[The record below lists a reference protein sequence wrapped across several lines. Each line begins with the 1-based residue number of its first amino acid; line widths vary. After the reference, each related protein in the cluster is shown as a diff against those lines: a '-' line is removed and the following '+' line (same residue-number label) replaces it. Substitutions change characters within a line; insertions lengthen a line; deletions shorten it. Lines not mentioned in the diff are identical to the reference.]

1 VTQIGKIGITRQ
13 CGVCGRTLLL
23 GEQVEDF
30 TNGVR
35 RVSVCTLCL
44 SEATARG
51 WLRAGAPAPPPVEE
65 DSPEAGEK
73 RGWLRR
79 RRGPAVVEEP
89 EPEPDRSLPVPA
101 ARALERG
108 VDAFNASAYRR
119 TVASIA
125 KSFGVPRASVVVLS
139 GNRPDHT
146 RSAYQAFLDQPW
158 QLATGRRGVLHCA
171 REYSRLGFRRE
182 PRADGG
188 EWQGDVP
195 YSNSSDTH
203 RPRGTDAAP
212 GLLGSKISR
221 NGWSRG

>member
-1 VTQIGKIGITRQ
+1 MTQIGKIGITRQ

-108 VDAFNASAYRR
+108 VHAFNASAYRR

-139 GNRPDHT
+139 GNRPDAIVT
-146 RSAYQAFLDQPW
+146 VAWELSWYQYRVSPDSAQPVR
-158 QLATGRRGVLHCA
+158 LERRGHELEELEDGYKDWNAQVEDEGRLVPEIA
-171 REYSRLGFRRE
+171 RL
-182 PRADGG
+182 
-188 EWQGDVP
+188 
-195 YSNSSDTH
+195 
-203 RPRGTDAAP
+203 
-212 GLLGSKISR
+212 
-221 NGWSRG
+221 

>member
-1 VTQIGKIGITRQ
+1 MTQIAKIGITRQ

-23 GEQVEDF
+23 GEQVEEF

-79 RRGPAVVEEP
+79 RRGPPVAEEP

-108 VDAFNASAYRR
+108 DR
-119 TVASIA
+119 
-125 KSFGVPRASVVVLS
+125 KSVV
-139 GNRPDHT
+139 
-146 RSAYQAFLDQPW
+146 
-158 QLATGRRGVLHCA
+158 
-171 REYSRLGFRRE
+171 
-182 PRADGG
+182 
-188 EWQGDVP
+188 
-195 YSNSSDTH
+195 
-203 RPRGTDAAP
+203 
-212 GLLGSKISR
+212 
-221 NGWSRG
+221 

>member
-51 WLRAGAPAPPPVEE
+51 WLRAGAPAPPPVEQ

-101 ARALERG
+101 ARALERR
-108 VDAFNASAYRR
+108 VDAFDASAYRR
-119 TVASIA
+119 TVASLA
-125 KSFGVPRASVVVLS
+125 EAFGVPRRAVS
-139 GNRPDHT
+139 
-146 RSAYQAFLDQPW
+146 Y
-158 QLATGRRGVLHCA
+158 RRMA
-171 REYSRLGFRRE
+171 RVACSISRLPYARSRSTSGSTASSNEVCRSRVAFAGSGVA
-182 PRADGG
+182 RASTFVIQTGI
-188 EWQGDVP
+188 Q
-195 YSNSSDTH
+195 SS
-203 RPRGTDAAP
+203 
-212 GLLGSKISR
+212 
-221 NGWSRG
+221 